1 MELSVVIPILN
12 EVDAV
17 KELHRSIC
25 NELQNLT
32 TGFEIIF
39 VDDGSSDGS
48 LETLKQISE
57 NDSRVRIISLSRNF
71 GQTSALSAGIRGTS
85 GEYIATL
92 DGDLQND
99 PADIIPLL
107 DECKKDFDIVSGWR
121 KSRED
126 SLLRVFVS
134 KMANKIASRISGL
147 PLHDYGCSM
156 KVYRK
161 AILQKIHL
169 YGEMHRF
176 LPIYGAL
183 KGARVTERVVN
194 HHPRTMGRSKYG
206 YQRILRV
213 LLDMLM
219 FSFLFHSK
227 SPLRYFSPIS
237 ASVLF
242 GSILSAL
249 IGLIYQSIWPLF
261 AACLLFTMAGHLIL
275 FALIL
280 ELIIRTHYLSQKE
293 TQYSIQ
299 ELVNFDF
306 HPDFV
311 RANSRP

>member
-1 MELSVVIPILN
+1 MELSIVIPILN
-12 EVDAV
+12 EADAV
-17 KELHRSIC
+17 VELRHSIC
-25 NELQNLT
+25 RELEN
-32 TGFEIIF
+32 FPSEYEVIF
-39 VDDGSSDGS
+39 VDDGSNVGS
-48 LETLKQISE
+48 LNILKQISE
-57 NDSRVRIISLSRNF
+57 EDSRVRIISLARNF
-71 GQTSALSAGIRGTS
+71 GQTSALSAGIRGAS

-99 PADIIPLL
+99 PADILPLL
-107 DECKKDFDIVSGWR
+107 DECKKGFDIVSGWR
-121 KSRED
+121 QNRED

-161 AILQKIHL
+161 AILQKIQL

-183 KGARVTERVVN
+183 KGARVTECVVH

-237 ASVLF
+237 ALILAASF
-242 GSILSAL
+242 LSAL
-249 IGLIYQSIWPLF
+249 IGFIYGYVWPFF
-261 AACLLFTMAGHLIL
+261 AACLLFSIAGHLIL

-293 TQYSIQ
+293 TQYSIK

-311 RANSRP
+311 RANIRG